1 MTLTERRECS
11 PLLKKVTYYFMIFL
25 CFFIPLRSPIADLT
39 FQSIKAIPDVIIVLL
54 AFWYVI
60 SIRFRLRFK
69 IYDIFFLA
77 FLGAAFISTV
87 FVNDVGLMPF
97 IFQVRSIGIYYI
109 LFYIARDMHFETKQY
124 IKLVKI
130 LQIVSLVLFAFAII
144 EKITSKTVLFPV
156 ELAESILSPT
166 NFARVYSL
174 LYNPN
179 TFGLFIVLVLFA
191 SLCLD
196 FYCNTKTNI
205 FIYISFGVSIFM
217 SMSRSTLIIL
227 FVGLALILVQLI
239 IDKKLAVA
247 WKSLVKKAV
256 IVVVSMTI
264 IVGATNALS
273 NLYYENVILKSDK
286 LSQQQQ
292 GQVGNSLGV
301 STGDRLSEMGTS
313 DMYVSSSVDGRIF
326 SVTKSIEVFKD
337 HPVLGA
343 GFGTFGSAASMN
355 YKPAIYDQYD
365 IPFPFYSDIEYA
377 KILAENGVVG
387 VVLFAA
393 FLLSILWFYRKD
405 RYKILICITIG
416 WFGCFFNIFEVQI
429 GAAFLWMT
437 LSFVESNIVKEN
449 LSLPAPDKETSS
461 NN

>member
-39 FQSIKAIPDVIIVLL
+39 FQGIKAIPDVIIVLL

-60 SIRFRLRFK
+60 SIRFRLKFK
-69 IYDIFFLA
+69 MYDIFFLA
-77 FLGAAFISTV
+77 FLGTAFISTV
-87 FVNDVGLMPF
+87 FINDVGLMPY

-109 LFYIARDMHFETKQY
+109 LFYIARNMHFGTKEY
-124 IKLVKI
+124 IKLVRS
-130 LQIVSLVLFAFAII
+130 LQIVALILFVFALI
-144 EKITSKTVLFPV
+144 EKVSSKTLLFPI
-156 ELAESILSPT
+156 ELAESIVSST

-191 SLCLD
+191 SICID
-196 FYCNTKTNI
+196 FYCNVKTNV
-205 FIYISFGVSIFM
+205 FIYISFAVSIFM

-227 FVGLALILVQLI
+227 FVGLALILLQLI
-239 IDKKLAVA
+239 LDKKLAKM
-247 WKSLVKKAV
+247 WKNLIKKVVV
-256 IVVVSMTI
+256 IVVSMVL
-264 IVGATNALS
+264 IVGATNILS
-273 NLYYENVILKSDK
+273 NVYYENVILKSDK
-286 LSQQQQ
+286 ISQQQQ

-337 HPVLGA
+337 HPIFGT
-343 GFGTFGSAASMN
+343 GFGTFGSSASMN
-355 YKPAIYDQYD
+355 YEPEIYEQYD

-377 KILAENGVVG
+377 KILAENGIVG

-405 RYKILICITIG
+405 HFKLLICITIG

-437 LSFVESNIVKEN
+437 LSFVDSNIIKES
-449 LSLPAPDKETSS
+449 LSLSDEKNSS
-461 NN
+461 DEA

>member
-39 FQSIKAIPDVIIVLL
+39 FQGIKAIPDVIIVLL

-60 SIRFRLRFK
+60 SIRFRLKFK
-69 IYDIFFLA
+69 MYDIFFLA
-77 FLGAAFISTV
+77 FLGTAFISTV
-87 FVNDVGLMPF
+87 FINDVGLMPY

-109 LFYIARDMHFETKQY
+109 LFYIARNMHFGTKEY
-124 IKLVKI
+124 IKLVRSLQTVALI
-130 LQIVSLVLFAFAII
+130 LFVFALI
-144 EKITSKTVLFPV
+144 EKVSSKTLLFPI
-156 ELAESILSPT
+156 ELAESIVSST

-191 SLCLD
+191 SICID
-196 FYCNTKTNI
+196 FYCNVKTNV
-205 FIYISFGVSIFM
+205 FIYISFAVSIFM

-227 FVGLALILVQLI
+227 FVGLALILLQLI
-239 IDKKLAVA
+239 LDKKLAKM
-247 WKSLVKKAV
+247 WKNLIKKVVV
-256 IVVVSMTI
+256 IVVSMVL
-264 IVGATNALS
+264 IVGATNILS
-273 NLYYENVILKSDK
+273 NVYYENVILKSDK
-286 LSQQQQ
+286 ISQQQQ

-337 HPVLGA
+337 HPIFGT
-343 GFGTFGSAASMN
+343 GFGTFGSSASMN
-355 YKPAIYDQYD
+355 YEPEIYEQYD

-377 KILAENGVVG
+377 KILAENGIVG

-405 RYKILICITIG
+405 HFKLLICITIG

-437 LSFVESNIVKEN
+437 LSFVDSNIIKES
-449 LSLPAPDKETSS
+449 LSLSDEKNSS
-461 NN
+461 DEA

>member
-39 FQSIKAIPDVIIVLL
+39 FQGIKAIPDVIIVLL

-60 SIRFRLRFK
+60 SIRFRLKFK
-69 IYDIFFLA
+69 MYDIFFLA
-77 FLGAAFISTV
+77 FLGTAFISTV
-87 FVNDVGLMPF
+87 FINDVGLMPY

-109 LFYIARDMHFETKQY
+109 LFYIARNMHFGTKEY
-124 IKLVKI
+124 IKLVRS
-130 LQIVSLVLFAFAII
+130 LQIVALILFVFALI
-144 EKITSKTVLFPV
+144 EKVSSKTLLFPI
-156 ELAESILSPT
+156 ELAESIVSST

-191 SLCLD
+191 SICID
-196 FYCNTKTNI
+196 FYCNVKTNV
-205 FIYISFGVSIFM
+205 FIYISFAVSIFM

-227 FVGLALILVQLI
+227 FVGLALILLQLI
-239 IDKKLAVA
+239 LDKKLAKM
-247 WKSLVKKAV
+247 WKNLIKKVVV
-256 IVVVSMTI
+256 IVVSMVL
-264 IVGATNALS
+264 IVGATNILS
-273 NLYYENVILKSDK
+273 NVYYENVILKSDK
-286 LSQQQQ
+286 ISQQQQ

-337 HPVLGA
+337 HPIFGT
-343 GFGTFGSAASMN
+343 GFGTFGSSASMN
-355 YKPAIYDQYD
+355 YEPEIYEQYD

-377 KILAENGVVG
+377 KILAENGIVG

-405 RYKILICITIG
+405 HFKLLICITIG

-437 LSFVESNIVKEN
+437 LSFVDSNIIKES
-449 LSLPAPDKETSS
+449 LSLSDEKK
-461 NN
+461 

>member
-39 FQSIKAIPDVIIVLL
+39 FQGIKAIPDVIIVLL

-60 SIRFRLRFK
+60 SIRFRLKFK
-69 IYDIFFLA
+69 MYDIFFLA
-77 FLGAAFISTV
+77 FLGTAFISTV
-87 FVNDVGLMPF
+87 FINDVGLMPY

-109 LFYIARDMHFETKQY
+109 LFYIARNMHFGTKEY
-124 IKLVKI
+124 IKLVRS
-130 LQIVSLVLFAFAII
+130 LQIVALILFVFALI
-144 EKITSKTVLFPV
+144 EKVSSKTLLFPI
-156 ELAESILSPT
+156 ELAESIVSST

-191 SLCLD
+191 SICID
-196 FYCNTKTNI
+196 FYCNVKTNV
-205 FIYISFGVSIFM
+205 FIYISFAVSIFM

-227 FVGLALILVQLI
+227 FVGLALILLQLI
-239 IDKKLAVA
+239 LDKKLAKM
-247 WKSLVKKAV
+247 WKNLIKKVVV
-256 IVVVSMTI
+256 IVVSMVL
-264 IVGATNALS
+264 IVGATNILS
-273 NLYYENVILKSDK
+273 NVYYENVILKSDK
-286 LSQQQQ
+286 ISQQQQ

-337 HPVLGA
+337 HPIFGT
-343 GFGTFGSAASMN
+343 GFGTFGSSASMN
-355 YKPAIYDQYD
+355 YEPEIYEQYD

-377 KILAENGVVG
+377 KILAENGIVG

-405 RYKILICITIG
+405 HFKLLICITIG

-437 LSFVESNIVKEN
+437 LSFVDSNIIKESLL
-449 LSLPAPDKETSS
+449 LSDEKNSS
-461 NN
+461 DEA